1 MALGL
6 VSAGIIVSY
15 IYQEYNYDCEN
26 ANSPRIFR
34 TIQKDG
40 ETLNTVTFGPLAQ
53 SLKANYP
60 EIEEAIRV
68 SFFYGYLSCAAGEN
82 SANERSAIFADQQFF
97 DFFSFPL
104 IKGQSNTCLASP
116 NSVVIS
122 EKAAKKYFGKDD
134 PIGGV
139 LRIGA
144 DMDFTVTG
152 VFQDFRANSNFT
164 GDLILP
170 LNQISKLTQVWIEP
184 SWDYE
189 SDIHTFILLAG
200 SAAIEGF
207 STKAQ
212 NFIAGYISGSKI
224 ELLFQPLSNIHVN
237 RQLPWDPKARVNV
250 SYMIILLIVA
260 LLTLSIST
268 TNFLFLYIGTTA
280 LRTKGTG
287 IKKVFGASKNVLF
300 LEHFREVMLL
310 MLLSTVAAIVLF
322 VLYQSLIAPHFSFL
336 PEIVLFNFKL
346 VLLLLS
352 IIVLASILSG
362 IYPALILS
370 SQKPVKLLS
379 NKTATRKGEI
389 MMVNLLVTA
398 QFTLCIALT
407 ASTVIM
413 HRQTRLMV
421 SQETGFAKNELITI
435 PLNMPFDEGIN
446 GDQFDLFAQE
456 LKKYPGILDATL
468 SSSSPS
474 SVFSSGDDQVNWD
487 GKPEE
492 KIVLMSWESIS
503 YDYFRTIGVKI
514 KQGRSFSRDF
524 PIDQV
529 NWESR
534 QCAYIVNVSAVREM
548 GFVDPLGEEIEVWGF
563 HGPIVGVVE
572 DYNFRS
578 LHSGIGP
585 IYYQLNP
592 IFWSEIIIRIDPAVP
607 STSINIETVWNKFAA
622 DYPLEINFVNDQIQE
637 LYQDDQNLA
646 KALNLFSLLAIV
658 TASMGLFTL
667 TVLSMN
673 SRIKEIGL
681 RKVNGAS
688 TTEIL
693 AMLNKDFIK
702 WVAIAFV
709 IAVPIA
715 WFTMQKWLENFAYKT
730 NLSWWIFALTGLL
743 TLGIAIL
750 TVSWL
755 SWQAATKNP
764 VEALRHE

>member
-26 ANSPRIFR
+26 VNSPRIFR
-34 TIQKDG
+34 AIQKDG
-40 ETLNTVTFGPLAQ
+40 ENLNTVTFGPLAQ
-53 SLKANYP
+53 SLEANYP

-82 SANERSAIFADQQFF
+82 SANERFAIFADPQFF

-104 IKGQSNTCLASP
+104 IKGQSNKCLVSP

-122 EKAAKKYFGKDD
+122 ERAAKKYFGKDD
-134 PIGGV
+134 PIGRV
-139 LRIGA
+139 LHIGA

-152 VFQDFRANSNFT
+152 VFRNFRANSNFT

-170 LNQISKLTQVWIEP
+170 LDQISELTQVWIEP

-200 SAAIEGF
+200 NAGIEEF

-212 NFIAGYISGSKI
+212 NFIAAYVSGSKI

-237 RQLPWDPKARVNV
+237 RQLLWEPKARVNV
-250 SYMIILLIVA
+250 SYMMILLIVA

-268 TNFLFLYIGTTA
+268 ANFLFLYIGTTA

-310 MLLSTVAAIVLF
+310 MLLSTVVAIVLF
-322 VLYQSLIAPHFSFL
+322 ALYQSLIATHFSFL
-336 PEIVLFNFKL
+336 PEIVSFSFKL
-346 VLLLLS
+346 VLLLFS

-370 SQKPVKLLS
+370 SQKPVELLS
-379 NKTATRKGEI
+379 NKTATRKGEV

-398 QFTLCIALT
+398 QFTLCIALI
-407 ASTVIM
+407 ASTFIM
-413 HRQTRLMV
+413 HRQTQHMV
-421 SQETGFAKNELITI
+421 SQDTGFAKNELITI

-446 GDQFDLFAQE
+446 GGQFELFAQE
-456 LKKYPGILDATL
+456 LKKYPGILNATL

-514 KQGRSFSRDF
+514 KQGRSFSPEF
-524 PIDQV
+524 PYDQV

-534 QCAYIVNVSAVREM
+534 QCGYIVNESAVREM
-548 GFVDPLGEEIEVWGF
+548 GFTDPLGEEIEVWGF

-585 IYYQLNP
+585 IYYQMNP
-592 IFWSEIIIRIDPAVP
+592 IFWSEIIIRIDPSVP
-607 STSINIETVWNKFAA
+607 STLIDIETVWNKFAA

-646 KALNLFSLLAIV
+646 KALNIFSLLAIV

-673 SRIKEIGL
+673 RRIKEIGL

-709 IAVPIA
+709 LAVPIA
-715 WFTMQKWLENFAYKT
+715 WYTMQKWLGNFAYKT

-764 VEALRHE
+764 VDALRHE